1 MNTVLDLEEI
11 AKENEKRLDEAKL
24 HTQYKIKYIKDYV
37 RRWLNVAINYK
48 QRNIV
53 FIDSMC
59 NAGIYKT
66 GIKGTCIE
74 VVELFI
80 EYAKENK
87 NKQFY
92 IFLND
97 YDKYRIEILKKIISE
112 YKNIPTNLKINIT
125 DKDVVEYLTLLIE
138 KNVFNNSCFTLLYTD
153 PYNFGIPHL
162 LSTIKAFIDKYYCE
176 LLFNY
181 FSSDVTRNK
190 NNTSAQNKMST
201 IRNELS
207 SIITDINIVD
217 DENKEILNKLINTYK
232 NTKNIKYSFA
242 YRFNN
247 ANNTELYYIIF
258 FTPNKRG
265 LELIKESIW
274 KVFNGE
280 ESFKKQI
287 DIEKNQLKLFGTDDL
302 LINTYSGPMKEAI
315 IKLVSEKKELTYD
328 NIETYILENSLLK
341 DSQIIKPIINPLL
354 DSKIIEKITPEGVR
368 KNNYKECKYKIKN
381 KM

>member
-1 MNTVLDLEEI
+1 MNTVLELGKI
-11 AKENEKRLDEAKL
+11 ARENDKYLDEAKL

-37 RRWLNVAINYK
+37 RRWLNVAVNYRQK
-48 QRNIV
+48 NIV

-59 NAGIYKT
+59 NAGIYKN

-80 EYAKENK
+80 EYARENE

-97 YDKYRIEILKKIISE
+97 YNKDRVKILKELISQ
-112 YKNIPTNLKINIT
+112 YGIPNNLKISIS
-125 DKDVVEYLTLLIE
+125 DKDVVNYLSLLIE
-138 KNVFNNSCFTLLYTD
+138 KNIFNNSCFTLLYTD
-153 PYNFGIPHL
+153 PYNFGIPNL
-162 LSTIKAFIDKYYCE
+162 LTTIKTFIDKYYCE

-190 NNTSAQNKMST
+190 NNTSAKNKMST
-201 IRNELS
+201 IKNELS
-207 SIITDINIVD
+207 SVITDINIDD

-247 ANNTELYYIIF
+247 ANNAELYYIIF

-274 KVFNGE
+274 EVFNGE

-287 DIEKNQLKLFGTDDL
+287 DIDKDQLKLFNTNDL
-302 LINTYSGPMKEAI
+302 LINTYSGPMKESI
-315 IKLVSEKKELTYD
+315 IKLGYEKGELSYED
-328 NIETYILENSLLK
+328 IETYVLENSLLK
-341 DSQIIKPIINPLL
+341 DSHIIKPIINPLL
-354 DSKIIEKITPEGVR
+354 EDGILEKITPDGVR
-368 KNNYKECKYKIKN
+368 KNNYKESKYKINDKV
-381 KM
+381 

>member
-1 MNTVLDLEEI
+1 MNTTLNLEEI
-11 AKENEKRLDEAKL
+11 AKINDKDLDEAKL

-37 RRWLNVAINYK
+37 RRWLNVAVNYK

-59 NAGIYKT
+59 NAGIYKN

-74 VVELFI
+74 VIELFI

-87 NKQFY
+87 NKKFY
-92 IFLND
+92 VFLND
-97 YDKYRIEILKKIISE
+97 YNLNRTKILKELLSE
-112 YKNIPTNLKINIT
+112 YTIPNNLKISIS
-125 DKDVVEYLTLLIE
+125 DKDVVEYLNILIQ
-138 KNVFNNSCFTLLYTD
+138 KNIFNNSCFTLLYID
-153 PYNFGIPHL
+153 PYNFGIPNL
-162 LSTIKAFIDKYYCE
+162 LSTINAFIDKYYCE

-181 FSSDVTRNK
+181 FSSDIVRNK
-190 NNTSAQNKMST
+190 NNTSAQDKMSK
-201 IRNELS
+201 IKNELS
-207 SIITDINIVD
+207 SVITDINIVD
-217 DENKEILNKLINTYK
+217 DENKDILNKLINTYK

-247 ANNTELYYIIF
+247 TNNTELYYIIF

-274 KVFNGE
+274 EVFNGE

-287 DIEKNQLKLFGTDDL
+287 DIDKDQLKLFNTDDL
-302 LINTYSGPMKEAI
+302 LISTYSDSMKELI
-315 IKLVSEKKELTYD
+315 TKLASEKEELSYED
-328 NIETYILENSLLK
+328 IETYVLENSLLK
-341 DSQIIKPIINPLL
+341 ESHIIKPIINPLL
-354 DSKIIEKITPEGVR
+354 ESKIIEKITPAGVR
-368 KNNYKECKYKIKN
+368 KNNYKESKYKIRD

>member
-1 MNTVLDLEEI
+1 MNTTLNIEEF
-11 AKENEKRLDEAKL
+11 AKEKEKYLDEAKL

-37 RRWLNVAINYK
+37 RRWLNVAVNYK

-59 NAGIYKT
+59 NAGIYKK

-74 VVELFI
+74 VVELFV
-80 EYAKENK
+80 EYAKENT
-87 NKQFY
+87 NKRFY

-97 YDKYRIEILKKIISE
+97 YNKNRIKILEGLINE
-112 YKNIPTNLKINIT
+112 YDIPNNLKINIAA
-125 DKDVVEYLTLLIE
+125 KEVVDYLTILIK

-153 PYNFGIPHL
+153 PYNFGIPNL
-162 LSTIKAFIDKYYCE
+162 LSTIKEFIDKYYCE

-181 FSSDVTRNK
+181 FSSDITRNK

-201 IRNELS
+201 IKNELS
-207 SIITDINIVD
+207 SVITDVNIAD
-217 DENKEILNKLINTYK
+217 DENKEILNKLIDTYK

-247 ANNTELYYIIF
+247 SNNAELYYIIF

-274 KVFNGE
+274 DVFNGE

-287 DIEKNQLKLFGTDDL
+287 DIDKDQLKLFSTDDL

-315 IKLVSEKKELTYD
+315 IKLASEKEELSYD
-328 NIETYILENSLLK
+328 NIETYVLENSLLK

-354 DSKIIEKITPEGVR
+354 DSKIIDKITPEGVR
-368 KNNYKECKYKIKN
+368 KNNYRKSKYKIN
-381 KM
+381 DKM